1 MKLKSIL
8 RTLSYKTL
16 QDILDFWKIQP
27 PTLDDELEEKHRRGI
42 MADYL
47 YPRLQNRQFFE
58 GAYAQLSEEEKD
70 LIFFLAI
77 HGGDLEKEEVLERF
91 FNGDAEEFDGIVTS
105 LSSKGFVFI
114 DDLSDEEVGA
124 VLVGLPEPYLRYI
137 ELPSYWEGYLG
148 NFLKDLSTQQL
159 KTMAHTGMKLQLDS
173 MKKNFLL
180 SRIRK
185 FLLNPTKLKEY
196 ISSLPTN
203 ERQVFNTLLER
214 KGICVYR
221 DLLDVGY
228 QKRYDHSKADY
239 INNLLAVSGL
249 VFTAVHKP
257 NKYNNLLM
265 IPRDISYIIEK
276 SFKPD
281 RRSLKDLD
289 TVSLPGRE
297 SPPTIVLDNSNS
309 LLRDVVIFASFINRN
324 AVKTLSNGGI
334 GKNDL
339 KKVLPLLSANK
350 TVKYVSFIVLFL
362 ISKKFIIGVG
372 GHWKVSNT
380 FVKWLEDSQEC
391 YQDIF
396 HYWLETSEW
405 NEEYLDGNTV
415 HTETSPTNLVNIP
428 EMRKLV
434 LKNIEIIPHDRWID
448 FGAFVES
455 LMPQVE
461 INIPKRGSQLVLE
474 RNNRPNTLVVES
486 IIAETMYWLG
496 LVTLGLSNIRD
507 SERLGNRLTDV
518 SESAGKRIKADR
530 EQQLQF
536 FFKLTDLGSFVLEGL
551 YLEPQKLFESQS
563 HNVVTP
569 LNYDIMEFTVQP
581 NLEVITPPDLNL
593 KSFYHLNEFSDI
605 KTVDVMS
612 TLTISK
618 ESLREGMDKGLRGE
632 DILKFLAESSRQRL
646 PDTVRHLI
654 SECSDKHGEVNMGFA
669 GGYIRVDDP
678 ILLEELKSQK
688 RIRSLIKDIVEDKL
702 VLLAPDVNVK
712 KLAKELQR
720 LGFMPQLDSEQVHLT
735 SEGRYHLS
743 LTKEDLYYLIG
754 ALQFILAVEDELG
767 TSVTDDRVAPL
778 LERLKP
784 ESKSSY
790 NLYFFAESIAKGFSK
805 RFKSAMKKK
814 IGEAT
819 TKYKKQVSRLITS
832 TSPRAPSKYSFSGP
846 NPSTKKGDI
855 KNMIDFAIDNNFEM
869 EIKYLKA
876 NDEQVE
882 EVVDPESADTDKL
895 YAYCEKRDSYSVYR
909 LDRIRQTR
917 LL

>member
-8 RTLSYKTL
+8 RTLPYATL
-16 QDILDFWKIQP
+16 EEILEFWKIQP
-27 PTLDDELEEKHRRGI
+27 PTLDEELGEKQRQAI
-42 MADYL
+42 VADYL

-58 GAYAQLSEEEKD
+58 SAYAKLAEDEKD
-70 LIFFLAI
+70 AVYFLAI

-91 FNGDAEEFDGIVTS
+91 FGGDTKTFDALVGQLTAR
-105 LSSKGFVFI
+105 GFVFI

-159 KTMAHTGMKLQLDS
+159 KTMAHTGMRLHLDS
-173 MKKNFLL
+173 VKKNFLL

-185 FLLNPTKLKEY
+185 FLLNPAKLKEY
-196 ISSLPTN
+196 ISSLPSN
-203 ERQVFNTLLER
+203 ERQVFNALLER

-239 INNLLAVSGL
+239 INNLLAISGL
-249 VFTAVHKP
+249 VFTAVPKP

-265 IPRDISYIIEK
+265 IPRDIYYIIENN
-276 SFKPD
+276 FKPD

-309 LLRDVVIFASFINRN
+309 LLRDIVIFVSFINRN
-324 AVKTLSNGGI
+324 AVKTLSSGGI

-339 KKVLPLLSANK
+339 KKILPLLSANK
-350 TVKYVSFIVLFL
+350 TVKYASFIALFL

-372 GHWKVSNT
+372 GQWKVSNT
-380 FVKWLEDSQEC
+380 FIKWLEDSQQC

-396 HYWLETSEW
+396 QHWFETSEW
-405 NEEYLDGNTV
+405 NEEFIDGNTV
-415 HTETSPTNLVNIP
+415 HTEAPPNNLVNGP

-455 LMPQVE
+455 LLPQIE

-474 RNNRPNTLVVES
+474 RNNRPNAMVVES
-486 IIAETMYWLG
+486 IVGEAMYWLG
-496 LVTLGLSNIRD
+496 LVTLGLTNIRD
-507 SERLGNRLTDV
+507 LERLGNRLAEV
-518 SESAGKRIKADR
+518 PESAAKRIKGEG
-530 EQQLQF
+530 EQHLKF

-551 YLEPQKLFESQS
+551 YLEPQKLFERQS
-563 HNVVTP
+563 RDVVAP
-569 LNYDIMEFTVQP
+569 LKYDIMEFTVQP

-593 KSFYHLNEFSDI
+593 KSFYHLNEFANI
-605 KTVDVMS
+605 NTVDVMS
-612 TLTISK
+612 TLNISK

-632 DILKFLAESSRQRL
+632 DILKFLTESSRQRL

-654 SECSDKHGEVNMGFA
+654 SECSDKHGEVNMGSA
-669 GGYIRVDDP
+669 GGYIVVDDP

-688 RIRSLIKDIVEDKL
+688 RIRSVIKDIVDDKL
-702 VLLAPDVNVK
+702 ILLDPDVNVK

-720 LGFMPQLDSEQVHLT
+720 LGFMPQLESEQVHLT
-735 SEGRYHLS
+735 TEGRYHFS
-743 LTKEDLYYLIG
+743 LTKEDLYYLLG
-754 ALQFILAVEDELG
+754 ALQFILAVENDLG
-767 TSVTDDRVAPL
+767 TSLTDDRVAPL

-784 ESKSSY
+784 DTKSSY
-790 NLYFFAESIAKGFSK
+790 NLTFYAETIAKGFHK
-805 RFKSAMKKK
+805 KFQSAMKKK
-814 IGEAT
+814 MSEAT
-819 TKYKKQVSRLITS
+819 TKYKKQISRLLTS
-832 TSPRAPSKYSFSGP
+832 TSPRAPSKYSFPGP
-846 NPSTKKGDI
+846 NPSSKKADVRS
-855 KNMIDFAIDNNFEM
+855 MIDFAIDNTFEL

-876 NDEQVE
+876 SDEEVE
-882 EVVDPESADTDKL
+882 EVVEPESVDNDKL

-909 LDRIRQTR
+909 LDRIQQTR

>member
-8 RTLSYKTL
+8 RTLPYKTL
-16 QDILDFWKIQP
+16 ADILDFWKIQP
-27 PTLDDELEEKHRRGI
+27 PTLDDELKEKHRQAI

-58 GAYAQLSEEEKD
+58 GAYAKLSEEEKD
-70 LIFFLAI
+70 VIFFLAI

-91 FNGDAEEFDGIVTS
+91 FNGDDKQFDDIVAQ

-173 MKKNFLL
+173 VKKNFLL

-185 FLLNPTKLKEY
+185 FLLNPAKLKEY
-196 ISSLPTN
+196 INSLPAN

-214 KGICVYR
+214 KGTCVYR

-265 IPRDISYIIEK
+265 IPRDIYYSIENK
-276 SFKPD
+276 FKPD

-309 LLRDVVIFASFINRN
+309 LLRDIVVFVSFINRN
-324 AVKTLSNGGI
+324 AVRTLSNGGV

-339 KKVLPLLSANK
+339 KKLLPLMSANK
-350 TVKYVSFIVLFL
+350 TVKYVSFIALFL
-362 ISKKFIIGVG
+362 INKKFIIGVG
-372 GHWKVSNT
+372 GQWKISNT
-380 FVKWLEDSQEC
+380 FIKWLEDSQEC
-391 YQDIF
+391 YQDVF
-396 HYWLETSEW
+396 QYWLETSEW
-405 NEEYLDGNTV
+405 NEELAEGNTV
-415 HTETSPTNLVNIP
+415 HTETSPSSLVNIP

-455 LMPQVE
+455 LLPQIE

-474 RNNRPNTLVVES
+474 RNNRSNTLVVES
-486 IIAETMYWLG
+486 VIAETMYWLG
-496 LVTLGLSNIRD
+496 LVTLGPKNIRD
-507 SERLGNRLTDV
+507 INRLGNRLT
-518 SESAGKRIKADR
+518 EAHERTGKRLKA
-530 EQQLQF
+530 EGSQKLPF
-536 FFKLTDLGSFVLEGL
+536 FFKLTDLGSFVLEGP
-551 YLEPQKLFESQS
+551 YLEPQKLFERQS
-563 HNVVTP
+563 RKVITP

-593 KSFYHLNEFSDI
+593 KSFYHLNEFADI

-632 DILKFLAESSRQRL
+632 DILNFLTESSRQRL

-669 GGYIRVDDP
+669 GGYIKVDDP

-688 RIRSLIKDIVEDKL
+688 RIRAVIKDIVDDKL
-702 VLLAPDVNVK
+702 ILLDPDVDVK
-712 KLAKELQR
+712 KLARELQR
-720 LGFMPQLDSEQVHLT
+720 LGFMPQLGSEQVHLT

-743 LTKEDLYYLIG
+743 LIKEDLYYLLG
-754 ALQFILAVEDELG
+754 ALQFILTVEDELG

-784 ESKSSY
+784 DSESSY
-790 NLYFFAESIAKGFSK
+790 NLHFFAESIAKGFHK
-805 RFKSAMKKK
+805 KFRSAMKKK

-832 TSPRAPSKYSFSGP
+832 TSPRALSKYSFSGP
-846 NPSTKKGDI
+846 NPSKKKGDI
-855 KNMIDFAIDNNFEM
+855 KNMIDFAIDNSFEL

-876 NDEQVE
+876 SDEKVE
-882 EVVDPESADTDKL
+882 EVVEPESVDSDKL
-895 YAYCEKRDSYSVYR
+895 YAYCEKRDSYSVYS
-909 LDRIRQTR
+909 LDRIQQTR